1 MCAIAW
7 YPARLEDVLHG
18 IPQRLVI
25 QKPRGTCQHKKTP
38 ATWLTQPLWF
48 ARVRDYVEGSD
59 ELTPTDLQ
67 NRKTEEANHNNRD
80 LALILRDFRTARECL
95 MGKLQR
101 LDSSVFREAIP
112 HPRLKVPMRLVDYL
126 HFVAEHDDH
135 HLARIWEIIAA
146 KTKIQPS
153 KSLLIG
159 CSVDLRSVH

>member
-7 YPARLEDVLHG
+7 YSCPIGGCSTWHSATACYPEAAGTWSAQENAGHLVDLE
-18 IPQRLVI
+18 
-25 QKPRGTCQHKKTP
+25 
-38 ATWLTQPLWF
+38 PLWL

-146 KTKIQPS
+146 NQDSTVQEP
-153 KSLLIG
+153 L
-159 CSVDLRSVH
+159 DRM